1 LSSDQLV
8 FFFFQL
14 LSERNPK
21 PSDDLLALS
30 ACSCVVGGRSSASLF
45 LVFVFV
51 GLLLRWRPALVRF
64 DFRRG
69 VFGVP
74 MLAFL

>member
-1 LSSDQLV
+1 
-8 FFFFQL
+8 
-14 LSERNPK
+14 
-21 PSDDLLALS
+21 
-30 ACSCVVGGRSSASLF
+30 LF

-51 GLLLRWRPALVRF
+51 GLLLWWRHALVRF

>member
-1 LSSDQLV
+1 MISLLFPLV
-8 FFFFQL
+8 RA
-14 LSERNPK
+14 S
-21 PSDDLLALS
+21 LA
-30 ACSCVVGGRSSASLF
+30 GRSSASLF